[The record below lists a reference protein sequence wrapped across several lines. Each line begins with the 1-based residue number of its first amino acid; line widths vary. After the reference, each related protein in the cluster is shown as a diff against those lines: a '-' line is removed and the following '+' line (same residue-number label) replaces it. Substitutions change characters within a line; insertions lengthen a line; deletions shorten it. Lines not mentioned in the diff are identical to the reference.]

1 MFKTLLKKTGITRQ
15 FLRKHFSPLL
25 KLSEIFLFSTLS
37 STPYTAC
44 LSRFPDTFQ
53 RFNDPYCYCC
63 YFYYLLHYI
72 TEKRSQKQQSQVVHS
87 LIIRS
92 YLKEYFMKI
101 IFDKVKLLA
110 ALTPAM
116 GCVSSKNT
124 FTSLEGVLIEASE
137 DGRCRVMTYD
147 MDKGVRA
154 NVAAQVIEPGSYIVN
169 AQDFYQYVRV
179 MPENEIELSVNEK
192 MTAHLRCNRVCYTM
206 RALNGKEF
214 PTPPELDGEWGFVIE
229 QSILKTIMGST
240 AHSIAQT
247 DSNHPELCGGYLQ
260 IRENLL
266 TMVACN
272 TFTLSKCEYYTKIN
286 ADLPSEIN
294 MIIPGK
300 YLNELQKI
308 LSDDEED
315 LMTIK
320 PAKKHVVFVIG
331 DLIFF
336 SRLIDMKYLDYE
348 RIIQGDM
355 PITVKINRV
364 AFLECLERAALI
376 SEKKSVSST
385 RSHLRLHFSDNLL
398 KISSTSLSGQIND
411 ELPCEY
417 SGEELEI
424 GFTCRFLIDVLR
436 ALDCDN
442 VTMKLKGP
450 RTSMYVMPTEKDEKK
465 KQFFL
470 VMPVKLSD

>member
-1 MFKTLLKKTGITRQ
+1 
-15 FLRKHFSPLL
+15 
-25 KLSEIFLFSTLS
+25 
-37 STPYTAC
+37 
-44 LSRFPDTFQ
+44 
-53 RFNDPYCYCC
+53 
-63 YFYYLLHYI
+63 
-72 TEKRSQKQQSQVVHS
+72 
-87 LIIRS
+87 
-92 YLKEYFMKI
+92 
-101 IFDKVKLLA
+101 
-110 ALTPAM
+110 
-116 GCVSSKNT
+116 
-124 FTSLEGVLIEASE
+124 
-137 DGRCRVMTYD
+137 
-147 MDKGVRA
+147 
-154 NVAAQVIEPGSYIVN
+154 
-169 AQDFYQYVRV
+169 
-179 MPENEIELSVNEK
+179 
-192 MTAHLRCNRVCYTM
+192 
-206 RALNGKEF
+206 
-214 PTPPELDGEWGFVIE
+214 
-229 QSILKTIMGST
+229 MGST

-272 TFTLSKCEYYTKIN
+272 TFTLSNCEYYTKIN

-300 YLNELQKI
+300 SLNELQKI